1 MAPYRIMSVFTPAQV
16 ARYRSIVTDADPR
29 LFLKT
34 GTTEEEPNDGIEFA
48 EGEED
53 VNVDDI

>member
-1 MAPYRIMSVFTPAQV
+1 MSVFTPAQV